1 MRAYEIE
8 DDFGTVEAAEGL
20 LRQAVQ
26 ACSASERL
34 WLMLI
39 QLKYLKEKDSEGA
52 RRVVEEAMA
61 ANKQNQEFISSEK
74 IWIAAYQV
82 VSGGEGD
89 AKIEWE
95 AHEIDRARE
104 ILRRARTNC
113 SSARVWVKSALLEW
127 EEGRTAEE
135 LALLREGIQKFSNAD
150 KLHMMLGQLHEE
162 QNQVE
167 EARAAYR

>member
-52 RRVVEEAMA
+52 RKAVEEAMA
-61 ANKQNQEFISSEK
+61 ANKLNQELISSEK

-82 VSGGEGD
+82 G
-89 AKIEWE
+89 
-95 AHEIDRARE
+95 
-104 ILRRARTNC
+104 
-113 SSARVWVKSALLEW
+113 
-127 EEGRTAEE
+127 
-135 LALLREGIQKFSNAD
+135 
-150 KLHMMLGQLHEE
+150 
-162 QNQVE
+162 
-167 EARAAYR
+167 